1 MPELK
6 LDSQQ
11 TTAFVMGLTHEA
23 EAFDWEG
30 RYTIVTAYQTG
41 SVDCD
46 HGYFSYTH
54 ARTAVAKAGGFSG
67 PVYFLLPHGTGHQPF
82 EAVSDHEGDPDLSCT
97 IEFDEENRDVSDV
110 TFTLGDRTLLTI
122 ERGFWTVEVTRMADR
137 KFTVT
142 LTLLMDPADEA
153 DLRERAAS
161 ECNVD
166 GADETDEQGEYEMP
180 LEDVVLAIVES
191 NVWGNVEFDS
201 L

>member
-1 MPELK
+1 
-6 LDSQQ
+6 
-11 TTAFVMGLTHEA
+11 
-23 EAFDWEG
+23 
-30 RYTIVTAYQTG
+30 
-41 SVDCD
+41 
-46 HGYFSYTH
+46 
-54 ARTAVAKAGGFSG
+54 
-67 PVYFLLPHGTGHQPF
+67 
-82 EAVSDHEGDPDLSCT
+82 
-97 IEFDEENRDVSDV
+97 
-110 TFTLGDRTLLTI
+110 
-122 ERGFWTVEVTRMADR
+122 MADR

-201 L
+201 LPLRCDEEGDPKGTVVEG